1 MGHRPRFGRQLSV
14 GPASRE
20 RHIDAE
26 SCTNPRSTTTVLTL
40 PTLGTTFAAQIEARI
55 IEPLL
60 RGKVSTVAASA
71 IVCATYVAAGWLGLV
86 LLRRILAP
94 GLEGLAQTLGVPW
107 LAAGIGVSGLLLFG
121 IRAWPGV
128 LVGSWITWGLIER
141 DAWMPVLLGG
151 ISEAISVVLIVWLL
165 RAWAYRPSLERY
177 QDVLILIAA
186 AAIGRLVT
194 STSDMI
200 GLIAVAWT
208 QVGTKSPLILDEA
221 GISRVGDVL
230 VMGPPLLLF
239 ALRWW
244 ANTVCGVIL
253 VVPLLAFVA
262 PTSGRRQPGS
272 SAELGLWA
280 IGSVGWLAAALSL
293 PGLGPRLT
301 LLALAIVLVVWA
313 ATRFGVAIA
322 SVGTVLFSIGAT
334 AGFGLQLGVFA
345 GIGSREAIEVQWG
358 FIGVLAGVGLI
369 LTALQSSRYRVQQQL
384 AAAVERYRR
393 LFLASPSPM
402 WVEDVATGRILVVND
417 AAVTAYGYSAEQ
429 FLQLTGRDIAVGA
442 DPFVHAPRVSRGTT
456 APPFGATHRTA
467 DGKELR
473 VEVSAVRLELN
484 GAPVR
489 TCSIDIVDERNDLR
503 LAVLNAADSE
513 RERLGQEVRER
524 LVPVLAR
531 LETSVDG
538 LMCAH
543 RQAAPIELDRLAPLE
558 QDASAATTICRH
570 LTRGAS
576 PIQFAAGDLIDALRG
591 LPQVLTTGGGPEV
604 GVSVR
609 SFAPVAL
616 SLERSEHVYRIAHDA
631 VRAALL
637 RDGVSYVRVT
647 VDVSTESVSVSVED
661 DGIATS
667 ADEPG
672 DRMNPSPIAIRAAAA
687 RARFY
692 TEPRISGRTRVRFE
706 CAQSLD
712 AAQPVVS
719 GQAGTGTLEGAPVP
733 TVTAVPAAH
742 RFGAFTAS
750 QPWLQGLIL
759 FIAYVATAEAGLLV
773 LQHIDASSV
782 TWMPRLAF
790 PWIPNGV
797 AVVGLL
803 LGGVRLAPAVFL
815 GSVAVWGG
823 IVHDEWITVLADA
836 VGEMLCAIAVVRLL
850 ERWGFRRA
858 FDRASDL
865 GLVVAAAAVGR
876 AIPLVFDLVGLHL
889 ALSLAPTTLLPASLA
904 AIAEPHYSFLGLT
917 EAEIDLSLRWW
928 INGVAGIALLVPL
941 IVSPTAGVRRGAS
954 ERWPETALLLLAV
967 VLMAVLVM
975 TGPSSNWRLPLL
987 ALGVVVVA
995 WPAVRF
1001 GVALASAA
1009 TLVVSLAATTGYSL
1023 GIGPFA
1029 RVSISEGPEVL
1040 WGFIGMLA
1048 ATGLFLATVVASY
1061 DTALRELKG
1070 LQKRYEALFEAIP
1083 RPVFAYGGAGG
1094 RITAVNAEAIRKYGY
1109 TRAEF
1114 LELTPDQLDGE
1125 PNSPAPLR
1133 DWASASGRTVRPTV
1147 HRTRSGMRFD
1157 VELSVTPVD
1166 VGTTTE
1172 LLCFAV
1178 DVTERNELRR
1188 RVLEASDLER
1198 RRLTHEL
1205 HDGLGQIL
1213 TGLALG
1219 LASIRRVIQQ
1229 RGKPTEADL
1238 SFVGKTIR
1246 DARQSCDQI
1255 LHGLS
1260 PLDATRGDLLEAIR
1274 NLPTQLPP
1282 GSQQQLRVEI
1292 RAGAALTLPLRSRE
1306 HLYQIVREAVNNALK
1321 HASAS
1326 RITVTLDVTAAAIK
1340 LVVEDNGVGFDPH
1353 AGPASGLGLG
1363 SLAVRSDALRGR
1375 LLFERPPKGGMSVS
1389 CWCPQALVG

>member
-1 MGHRPRFGRQLSV
+1 M
-14 GPASRE
+14 
-20 RHIDAE
+20 
-26 SCTNPRSTTTVLTL
+26 
-40 PTLGTTFAAQIEARI
+40 PTLGTTFATQFEARI
-55 IEPLL
+55 IDPLVS
-60 RGKVSTVAASA
+60 GKVSTLAASA
-71 IVCATYVAAGWLGLV
+71 IICAAYVAAGWLGLS
-86 LLRRILAP
+86 LLRWILAP

-107 LAAGIGVSGLLLFG
+107 LAAGIGVGGLLLFG
-121 IRAWPGV
+121 VRAWPGV
-128 LVGSWITWGLIER
+128 LAGSWITWGLIQR
-141 DAWMPVLLGG
+141 DAWIPVLLGG
-151 ISEAISVVLIVWLL
+151 VSEAVSVVLIVWML

-186 AAIGRLVT
+186 TAIGRLVT
-194 STSDMI
+194 SASDVI
-200 GLIAVAWT
+200 GLIGVAWT
-208 QVGTKSPLILDEA
+208 QVRTKSPLILDEA

-230 VMGPPLLLF
+230 VIGPPLLLF

-253 VVPLLAFVA
+253 VVPLLAFA
-262 PTSGRRQPGS
+262 TPTSGRRRPGAPS
-272 SAELGLWA
+272 ELLLWA
-280 IGSVGWLAAALSL
+280 IGSVAWLVAALSL

-301 LLALAIVLVVWA
+301 LLALALGLVVWA

-322 SVGTVLFSIGAT
+322 SVGTLLFSIGAT
-334 AGFGLQLGVFA
+334 AGFGLQLGVFG
-345 GIGSREAIEVQWG
+345 GIGRREAIEVQWG
-358 FIGVLAGVGLI
+358 FIGVLAGTGLF

-384 AAAVERYRR
+384 RAAAERYRR

-402 WVEDVATGRILVVND
+402 WVEDIATGRILVVND

-429 FLQLTGRDIAVGA
+429 FLRLTGRDISVSARA
-442 DPFVHAPRVSRGTT
+442 FVDDAASSRRAATR
-456 APPFGATHRTA
+456 AFGATHRTA
-467 DGKELR
+467 DGGELR

-484 GAPVR
+484 GAPVQ

-531 LETSVDG
+531 LESSVDELTEAYG
-538 LMCAH
+538 
-543 RQAAPIELDRLAPLE
+543 RNVRIELGRLSPLE
-558 QDASAATTICRH
+558 QDASAATTICRQ

-591 LPQVLTTGGGPEV
+591 LPHVLATGDGPEV
-604 GVSVR
+604 NVSVR

-637 RDGVSYVRVT
+637 RDGVSYVSVA
-647 VDVSTESVSVSVED
+647 VDVSTESMSVSVED
-661 DGIATS
+661 DGVAPVP
-667 ADEPG
+667 DEPPE
-672 DRMNPSPIAIRAAAA
+672 RPNPSPIAIRAAAA
-687 RARFY
+687 RARIY
-692 TEPRISGRTRVRFE
+692 SEPRATGGTRVRFE

-712 AAQPVVS
+712 AAQPLLD
-719 GQAGTGTLEGAPVP
+719 GRAGTLEGAPVP
-733 TVTAVPAAH
+733 EDTAVPATH
-742 RFGAFTAS
+742 RLGAFAAS
-750 QPWLQGLIL
+750 KPWFQGFIL
-759 FIAYVATAEAGLLV
+759 FLAYVATAEAGLLV
-773 LQHIDASSV
+773 LQHIDATSV
-782 TWMPRLAF
+782 TWLPRLAF
-790 PWIPNGV
+790 PWIPNGI

-803 LGGVRLAPAVFL
+803 LGRVRLAPAVFL

-836 VGEMLCAIAVVRLL
+836 VGEMFCAIAVVRLL
-850 ERWGFRRA
+850 GRWGFRRA

-865 GLVVAAAAVGR
+865 GLLVAAAAIGR
-876 AIPLVFDLVGLHL
+876 TIPLVFDLVGFHI
-889 ALSLAPTTLLPASLA
+889 ALGLAPTTLLPESLA
-904 AIAEPHYSFLGLT
+904 AAAQPHSGILGLT
-917 EAEIDLSLRWW
+917 QAEIGLSLRWW

-941 IVSPTAGVRRGAS
+941 VVPPTTDVRRTAR
-954 ERWPETALLLLAV
+954 ERWLETGLLFVAV
-967 VLMAVLVM
+967 GIAAALVM
-975 TGPSSNWRLPLL
+975 TGPPSNWRLSLL

-1009 TLVVSLAATTGYSL
+1009 TLALSLAATAGYSL
-1023 GIGPFA
+1023 GIGPFGP
-1029 RVSISEGPEVL
+1029 VSAAEGPEVL

-1048 ATGLFLATVVASY
+1048 ATGLFLATIVASY
-1061 DTALRELKG
+1061 DTAVRELKG
-1070 LQKRYEALFEAIP
+1070 LQRRFEALFEAIP

-1094 RITAVNAEAIRKYGY
+1094 RITAVNADAIRKYGY
-1109 TRAEF
+1109 TRKEF
-1114 LELTPDQLDGE
+1114 LELTPDRLDGE
-1125 PNSPAPLR
+1125 SDSPAPPR
-1133 DWASASGRTVRPTV
+1133 DSFSAGGRTVRPTV
-1147 HRTRSGMRFD
+1147 HRTRSGALFD

-1172 LLCFAV
+1172 MLCFAV

-1198 RRLTHEL
+1198 RRLAHEL

-1219 LASIRRVIQQ
+1219 LASIRRAIQE
-1229 RGKPTEADL
+1229 RGKTTAADL

-1260 PLDATRGDLLEAIR
+1260 PLDATGGDLLAAIR

-1282 GSQQQLRVEI
+1282 GSRQQLGVEI
-1292 RAGAALTLPLRSRE
+1292 RAAAALTLPLRSRE

-1321 HASAS
+1321 HSSAS
-1326 RITVTLDVTAAAIK
+1326 RITVTLDVTSAAIA
-1340 LVVEDNGVGFDPH
+1340 LVVADNGVGFDPH
-1353 AGPASGLGLG
+1353 AGPATGLGLG

-1375 LLFERPPKGGMSVS
+1375 LLFERPTKGGMSIS
-1389 CWCPQALVG
+1389 CWCPQVLVA